1 MDKFMKELNLDVVE
15 KTIETVPL
23 GTKASFS
30 KTVTEGDVILYAGIT
45 GSFEP
50 VCMNE
55 GFARESPALGRSIQ
69 RLLLATYTWPVST
82 MITSPGSVTVGQ
94 QAVFYKDVR
103 IGDTIFVTGE
113 VTEKREEKK
122 LVFIHMEIR
131 NQNHELVMEGKVT
144 NMMRVR

>member
-1 MDKFMKELNLDVVE
+1 MKDLNLNVVE

-23 GTKASFS
+23 GAKASFS
-30 KTVTEGDVILYAGIT
+30 KTVTEGDVILYGGIT

-50 VCMNE
+50 ICMNE
-55 GFARESPALGRSIQ
+55 GFAKKSPAMGRAIQ
-69 RLLLATYTWPVST
+69 RMLLATYTWPVST

-94 QAVFYKDVR
+94 QAAFYQDIK

-144 NMMRVR
+144 NMMKVR

>member
-1 MDKFMKELNLDVVE
+1 MKELNLNVIE

-50 VCMNE
+50 VCMDE
-55 GFARESPALGRSIQ
+55 GFASKSPAMGRVIQ
-69 RLLLATYTWPVST
+69 RMLLATYTWPVST

-94 QAVFYKDVR
+94 QATFYKDVK

-122 LVFIHMEIR
+122 LVFIHMEIH